1 MSSFIMQ
8 NNEPTLDEFPLQV
21 RYFLRVRKD
30 GRCERFIGTKTSP
43 SGVDPLTGVQSKDIV
58 ISPETNLNARIYI
71 PKTITTG
78 RKLPILVYYH
88 GGGFL
93 VESPRSPTYHPTLNL
108 ITSESNV
115 IIVSID
121 YRLAPEY
128 PLPTGY
134 NDSWEALK
142 WVASH
147 CKGGGLEPW
156 LTNYGDF
163 DKVFLVGDSAGA
175 NIAHNMAIRAGLKP
189 IHGMNLE
196 GLILLHPFF
205 GGNDPIGSECGKL
218 KKMKV
223 CTDEFWMVANP
234 LGSGLDDPL
243 FNPEKNPNLSELGC
257 SKILLSVAEN
267 DSLRDRGLHYKDLM
281 EKSEWAGKLEILES
295 KNENHVFFLFD
306 TSCENAYALRKNI
319 SSFVNGTRNKSC
331 I

>member
-1 MSSFIMQ
+1 M
-8 NNEPTLDEFPLQV
+8 
-21 RYFLRVRKD
+21 
-30 GRCERFIGTKTSP
+30 
-43 SGVDPLTGVQSKDIV
+43 
-58 ISPETNLNARIYI
+58 
-71 PKTITTG
+71 G
-78 RKLPILVYYH
+78 RKLPILIYYH
-88 GGGFL
+88 GGGFV
-93 VESPRSPTYHPTLNL
+93 VESPRSSTYHPTLNL

-128 PLPTGY
+128 PLPAGY

-147 CKGGGLEPW
+147 CKGVGLEPW

-189 IHGMNLE
+189 IHGINLE

-205 GGNDPIGSECGKL
+205 GGNDPIGSECDKL
-218 KKMKV
+218 KQLKLY
-223 CTDEFWMVANP
+223 TDEFWMFANP
-234 LGSGLDDPL
+234 LGSRLDDPM
-243 FNPEKNPNLSELGC
+243 FNPEKNVNLSELAC

-267 DSLRDRGLHYKDLM
+267 DSFRDRGLHYKDLM
-281 EKSEWAGKLEILES
+281 EKSGWDGKLEILES
-295 KNENHVFFLFD
+295 KNENHVFFLFN
-306 TSCENAYALRKNI
+306 TSCDNAYALRKNI
-319 SSFVNGTRNKSC
+319 SSFINGTRNKSC